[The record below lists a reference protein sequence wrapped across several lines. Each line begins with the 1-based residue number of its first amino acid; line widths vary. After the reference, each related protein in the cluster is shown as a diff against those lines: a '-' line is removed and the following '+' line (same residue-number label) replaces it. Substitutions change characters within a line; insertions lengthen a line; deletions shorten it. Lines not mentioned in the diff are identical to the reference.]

1 MLTAVVGFFSGI
13 LSGMGIGGGMLLI
26 PALRIFFDIGQKNA
40 QAINL
45 FCFIP
50 AALCALIV
58 HIKKKNVDFKASVP
72 MIITG
77 IPFSVLGAY
86 LCVKISPR
94 IVSIFF
100 GIFILIFGIREIIM
114 SFRSLK
120 MKKRKKKAGYVD

>member
-1 MLTAVVGFFSGI
+1 MLTAIIGFFSGI
-13 LSGMGIGGGMLLI
+13 LSGMGVGGGMLLI

-45 FCFIP
+45 FSFIP
-50 AALCALIV
+50 AAVCALIV
-58 HIKKKNVDFKASVP
+58 HIKKKNVDFKSVIP

-86 LCVKISPR
+86 LCIRTSPR
-94 IVSIFF
+94 LLGILF
-100 GIFILIFGIREIIM
+100 GIFILVFGIREIYM

-120 MKKRKKKAGYVD
+120 MKKREKKSPLG

>member
-1 MLTAVVGFFSGI
+1 MLTAIVGFFSGI

-58 HIKKKNVDFKASVP
+58 HIKKKNVDFKSAVP

-77 IPFSVLGAY
+77 VPFSILGAY

-94 IVSIFF
+94 IIGILF
-100 GIFILIFGIREIIM
+100 GIFILIFGFREIIM
-114 SFRSLK
+114 SFWSLK
-120 MKKRKKKAGYVD
+120 MKKCKKKAPYVN

>member
-1 MLTAVVGFFSGI
+1 MLTAIIGFFSGI
-13 LSGMGIGGGMLLI
+13 LSGMGVGGGMLLI

-50 AALCALIV
+50 AAVCALIV
-58 HIKKKNVDFKASVP
+58 HIKKKNVDFRSAIP

-86 LCVKISPR
+86 LCVKTSPR
-94 IVSIFF
+94 VLGILF
-100 GIFILIFGIREIIM
+100 GIFILVFGIREIYM
-114 SFRSLK
+114 SFRALK
-120 MKKRKKKAGYVD
+120 MKKRKKNHG

>member
-1 MLTAVVGFFSGI
+1 MLTAIIGFFSGI
-13 LSGMGIGGGMLLI
+13 LSGMGVGGGMLLI

-50 AALCALIV
+50 AAVCALIV
-58 HIKKKNVDFKASVP
+58 HIKKKNVDFKSAVP

-86 LCVKISPR
+86 LCVKTSPR
-94 IVSIFF
+94 VLGILF
-100 GIFILIFGIREIIM
+100 GIFILVFGIREIYM
-114 SFRSLK
+114 SFRALK
-120 MKKRKKKAGYVD
+120 MKKRKKKHG

>member
-1 MLTAVVGFFSGI
+1 MLTAIIGFFSGI

-26 PALRIFFDIGQKNA
+26 PALRIFFDISQKNA

-50 AALCALIV
+50 AAICALIV
-58 HIKKKNVDFKASVP
+58 HIKKKNIDFKSAVP

-86 LCVKISPR
+86 LCVKTSPR
-94 IVSIFF
+94 VLGILF
-100 GIFILIFGIREIIM
+100 GIFILVFGIREVYM
-114 SFRSLK
+114 SFRTLK
-120 MKKRKKKAGYVD
+120 LKKRNKKTKQVN

>member
-1 MLTAVVGFFSGI
+1 
-13 LSGMGIGGGMLLI
+13 MGIGGGMLLI

-58 HIKKKNVDFKASVP
+58 HIKKKNVDFKSAVP

-77 IPFSVLGAY
+77 VPFSILGAY

-94 IVSIFF
+94 IIGILF
-100 GIFILIFGIREIIM
+100 GIFILIFGFREIIM

-120 MKKRKKKAGYVD
+120 VKKCKKKAPYVN